1 MDVLLVTVQ
10 SLKREVFV
18 RKKKKKVAYKAYF
31 QVLLFL
37 INFHYKL
44 GNVFLGRVS
53 GPET

>member
-18 RKKKKKVAYKAYF
+18 RKKKKVAYKAYF